1 MWNGKYNY
9 AIFIMCMNK
18 LFMLYH
24 LIKNLVYSMNDLCSF
39 LFRQS
44 RETFITLAKVTLI
57 NMFSSCFWS
66 SLSFIFFKSIKE
78 NQSLGLFETF
88 KKSISARRF
97 LKHFLSVIRYLYELV
112 KSAVLIQRK
121 KWDINWTQ
129 DTTV

>member
-1 MWNGKYNY
+1 MLNTIMQFLQCVWINY
-9 AIFIMCMNK
+9 LCFTILLK
-18 LFMLYH
+18 LWFTQWMIYVHFYLG
-24 LIKNLVYSMNDLCSF
+24 
-39 LFRQS
+39 RA
-44 RETFITLAKVTLI
+44 ETFITLAKVTLI

-88 KKSISARRF
+88 KKSISALRF
-97 LKHFLSVIRYLYELV
+97 LKHFLKVIRYLCELM

-129 DTTV
+129 DTSV